1 MLLTKKII
9 LSLNAESFNS
19 VIFQIIISFMMLAE
33 SVLLT
38 LLMLLIITLVLILL
52 LVTLI
57 ILNVSGLDLRDK
69 IVMLLSV
76 LTMITVDNLV
86 KVKLLQQ
93 FPLVLSVLFVNLDL
107 YLVEILRLVF
117 KNLLVNALA
126 LIILNITLRRQ

>member
-1 MLLTKKII
+1 
-9 LSLNAESFNS
+9 
-19 VIFQIIISFMMLAE
+19 MLAE

-38 LLMLLIITLVLILL
+38 LLMLLIMTILVILL
-52 LVTLI
+52 KVTLI

-76 LTMITVDNLV
+76 LTMITVNNLM
-86 KVKLLQQ
+86 KVKPLQQ
-93 FPLVLSVLFVNLDL
+93 LPLVLNVLFVNLDL

-117 KNLLVNALA
+117 RNLLVNALA

>member
-1 MLLTKKII
+1 
-9 LSLNAESFNS
+9 LNAESFNS